1 MDAVV
6 IYKTARGVE
15 RRNPS
20 SVPARGRPASTL
32 EGTYMGGRTYNAL
45 LPLVCINP
53 HLLFGFRGCCVGGK
67 DGRGCTVPVCL
78 PADADAGGGGK
89 S

>member
-1 MDAVV
+1 MRLSSIKRLGEWREETQVRYRAAAAQHLRLRVRIWVDGHITLCCHWVV
-6 IYKTARGVE
+6 G
-15 RRNPS
+15 
-20 SVPARGRPASTL
+20 
-32 EGTYMGGRTYNAL
+32 
-45 LPLVCINP
+45 INP
-53 HLLFGFRGCCVGGK
+53 HLLFGFRGCCVGSK